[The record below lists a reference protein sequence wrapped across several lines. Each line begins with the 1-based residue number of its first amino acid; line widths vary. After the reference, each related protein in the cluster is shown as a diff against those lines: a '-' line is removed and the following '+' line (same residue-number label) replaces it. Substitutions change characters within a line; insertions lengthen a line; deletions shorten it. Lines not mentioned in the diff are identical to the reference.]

1 MRTKNYDK
9 GLKLF
14 ETRLCR
20 ETATALQNK
29 TYPNKATKETLW
41 KGENIKIKQFMFITK
56 PGLGM

>member
-1 MRTKNYDK
+1 MRIKNYDK

-41 KGENIKIKQFMFITK
+41 KGENIKNKTT
-56 PGLGM
+56 L